1 MKVMLYT
8 PSEIVERNPIL
19 KLKNWTAQRLGQL
32 LAMELVS
39 GKKGGCVALIDE
51 QDVLRLF
58 YTNFPKLL
66 QTTPLA

>member
-39 GKKGGCVALIDE
+39 GKKGGRVALIDE